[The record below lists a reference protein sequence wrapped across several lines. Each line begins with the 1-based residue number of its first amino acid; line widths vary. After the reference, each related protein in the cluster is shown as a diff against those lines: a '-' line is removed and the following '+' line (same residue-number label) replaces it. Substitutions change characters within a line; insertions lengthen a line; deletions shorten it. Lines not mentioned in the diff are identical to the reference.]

1 MSKNKKS
8 SGPTEYAEQAYLFR
22 LAQLYARQYPELR
35 WLNGSLNGVRLTI
48 GQAVKAKKAG
58 MRAGYPDIFL
68 PVKRGLYSGLFI
80 ELKRVKGGKVEPE
93 QQDWSLFLL
102 SQGYQHHFCRGA
114 DEAWKVI
121 LGYLKGE

>member
-1 MSKNKKS
+1 MKSKMKRPPV
-8 SGPTEYAEQAYLFR
+8 PTEYAEQAALFQR
-22 LAQLYARQYPELR
+22 AQLYARQYPELR
-35 WLNGSLNGVRLTI
+35 WLNSSLNGVKLTI

-80 ELKRVKGGKVEPE
+80 ELKRVRGGKVEPE
-93 QQDWSLFLL
+93 QLEWRAFLI
-102 SQGYQHHFCRGA
+102 SQGYEHFICRGA

-121 LGYLKGE
+121 LGYLKG